1 MRASTRLKNQYR
13 TTLKRAAWSKEEF
26 QELSAGKPS
35 ELGTQSKRKLPA
47 NCATNCGAHGEE
59 VEIRGRW
66 KGTRGGKI
74 VNRYIDVKQLFQ
86 DVKVEQVLAQSQQK
100 LLNAMSEMQT
110 LKHSADGSFRYSTT
124 ILGALVVALKV
135 HL

>member
-1 MRASTRLKNQYR
+1 
-13 TTLKRAAWSKEEF
+13 
-26 QELSAGKPS
+26 
-35 ELGTQSKRKLPA
+35 
-47 NCATNCGAHGEE
+47 

-66 KGTRGGKI
+66 KGTSEGKI
-74 VNRYIDVKQLFQ
+74 VNRYIDVKQLYQ
-86 DVKVEQVLAQSQQK
+86 DAKVEQVLAQSQQK

-110 LKHSADGSFRYSTT
+110 LKHSTDGSLRYSTT